1 MKVLAQYIV
10 ATFISFEFVIIALAL
25 AIVLVWPNIITPVS
39 SLLGDDAEVLKHI
52 ALLPSA
58 LAIWI
63 FTESRKLLFPDEDN
77 KRILQRWGDYWKW
90 KIHFNVAIFY
100 AVIFAG
106 AGLISWALGVKAN
119 TATGFVLLLTS
130 ILGALIVALSV
141 YLARI
146 TLSEILVIGE

>member
-1 MKVLAQYIV
+1 MKVLSQYILAIFV
-10 ATFISFEFVIIALAL
+10 SFEFVIIALAL

-39 SLLGDDAEVLKHI
+39 SLLGDDAEVLKHM

-63 FTESRKLLFPDEDN
+63 FTESRKLLFPDEYN
-77 KRILQRWGDYWKW
+77 KRILQQWDDYWKW
-90 KIHFNVAIFY
+90 RIHFNVAIFY
-100 AVIFAG
+100 AVLFAG

-119 TATGFVLLLTS
+119 TATGFVVLLSS
-130 ILGALIVALSV
+130 IFGALIVALSI

-146 TLSEILVIGE
+146 TLSEILVSGK